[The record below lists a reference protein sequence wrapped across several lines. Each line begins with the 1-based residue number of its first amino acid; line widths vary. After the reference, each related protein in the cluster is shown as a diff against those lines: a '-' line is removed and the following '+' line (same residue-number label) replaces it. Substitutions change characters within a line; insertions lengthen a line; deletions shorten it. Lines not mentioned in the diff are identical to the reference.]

1 MFEQFR
7 KFDTNNDFHLDSEEV
22 SIFIICIMF
31 RWLIDS

>member
-22 SIFIICIMF
+22 TIIVTYIYM
-31 RWLIDS
+31 